1 MDSATHYLIPVG
13 NYINSRGKCVPLKNA
28 HLKWVMCERKCK
40 WKDQVCCKM
49 GHTMAGDKKEEKAE
63 EEDEAA
69 AADQISE
76 QDAAWITFGDGA
88 IRLTFFSTMLKSM
101 LQD

>member
-1 MDSATHYLIPVG
+1 
-13 NYINSRGKCVPLKNA
+13 
-28 HLKWVMCERKCK
+28 
-40 WKDQVCCKM
+40 
-49 GHTMAGDKKEEKAE
+49 MAGDKKEEKAE